1 MRSFI
6 ILLAINCLAITAN
19 AEGAKLCHI
28 ANAGFYATDGKNGV
42 LLDALYRDGLDGF
55 EQASDL
61 TNEKMEN
68 AEDLF
73 ANVKVIFA
81 SHYHGDHMTGKAMVR
96 HMQNNDDAIAIIT
109 EQSKQLMIAGG
120 TVKNAETRIKSFN
133 IPIGENLELGNMP
146 FPIKLYGI
154 SHGEERPDN
163 LGIAVTVAEKTI
175 MHVGDMSAKKEDLI
189 KAEVEKANIDYLLL
203 PFWNAMS
210 KETMTTINDVFKAKN
225 VIPMH
230 FAPPFGA
237 MWPGIFENS
246 ELKERIFSNADNII
260 KLDEEM
266 MCISLD

>member
-6 ILLAINCLAITAN
+6 ILLAINCFVITAN

-55 EQASDL
+55 AQASDL

-68 AEDLF
+68 VEDLF

-96 HMQNNDDAIAIIT
+96 HMQNNDDSIAIIT

-133 IPIGENLELGNMP
+133 IPIGESLEIENMP

-154 SHGEERPDN
+154 SHGEGCPDN
-163 LGIAVTVAEKTI
+163 LGIAVTVAGKTI
-175 MHVGDMSAKKEDLI
+175 MHVGDMYGEQKINEKI
-189 KAEVEKANIDYLLL
+189 KVDYLIL
-203 PFWNAMS
+203 PFG
-210 KETMTTINDVFKAKN
+210 T
-225 VIPMH
+225 
-230 FAPPFGA
+230 
-237 MWPGIFENS
+237 
-246 ELKERIFSNADNII
+246 
-260 KLDEEM
+260 
-266 MCISLD
+266 

>member
-6 ILLAINCLAITAN
+6 ILLAINCFVITAN

-55 EQASDL
+55 AQASDL

-68 AEDLF
+68 VEDLF

-96 HMQNNDDAIAIIT
+96 HMQNNDDSIAIIT

-133 IPIGENLELGNMP
+133 IPIGESLEIENMP
-146 FPIKLYGI
+146 FPIKLNGI
-154 SHGEERPDN
+154 SHGEGRPDN
-163 LGIAVTVAEKTI
+163 LGIAVTVAGKTI
-175 MHVGDMSAKKEDLI
+175 MHVGDMYGEQKINEKI
-189 KAEVEKANIDYLLL
+189 KVDYLIL
-203 PFWNAMS
+203 PFG
-210 KETMTTINDVFKAKN
+210 T
-225 VIPMH
+225 
-230 FAPPFGA
+230 
-237 MWPGIFENS
+237 
-246 ELKERIFSNADNII
+246 
-260 KLDEEM
+260 
-266 MCISLD
+266 

>member
-6 ILLAINCLAITAN
+6 ILLAINCFAITAN

-96 HMQNNDDAIAIIT
+96 HMQNNDDSIVIIT

-133 IPIGENLELGNMP
+133 IPIGESLEIENMP

-154 SHGEERPDN
+154 SHGEGRPDN
-163 LGIAVTVAEKTI
+163 LGIAVTVAGKTI
-175 MHVGDMSAKKEDLI
+175 MHVGDMYGEQKINEKI
-189 KAEVEKANIDYLLL
+189 KVDYLIL
-203 PFWNAMS
+203 PFWYMSTSERVQYINSIFNA
-210 KETMTTINDVFKAKN
+210 THI
-225 VIPMH
+225 IPMH
-230 FAPPFGA
+230 FALDHSEWMQSMGGLEFVKKRTSAA
-237 MWPGIFENS
+237 M
-246 ELKERIFSNADNII
+246 SNLM
-260 KLDEEM
+260 KLDQEM
-266 MCISLD
+266 QCIPLN

>member
-6 ILLAINCLAITAN
+6 ILLAINCFAITAN

-73 ANVKVIFA
+73 AKVKVIFA

-96 HMQNNDDAIAIIT
+96 HMQNNDDSIVIIT

-133 IPIGENLELGNMP
+133 IPIGESLEIENMP

-154 SHGEERPDN
+154 SHGEGRPDN
-163 LGIAVTVAEKTI
+163 LGIAVTVAGKTI
-175 MHVGDMSAKKEDLI
+175 MHLGDMYGEQKINEKI
-189 KAEVEKANIDYLLL
+189 KVDYLIL
-203 PFWNAMS
+203 PFWYMSTSERVQYINSIFNA
-210 KETMTTINDVFKAKN
+210 THI
-225 VIPMH
+225 IPMH
-230 FAPPFGA
+230 FALDHSEWMQSMGGLEFVKKRTYAA
-237 MWPGIFENS
+237 M
-246 ELKERIFSNADNII
+246 SNLM
-260 KLDEEM
+260 KLDQEM
-266 MCISLD
+266 QCIPLN

>member
-1 MRSFI
+1 M
-6 ILLAINCLAITAN
+6 
-19 AEGAKLCHI
+19 LCHI
-28 ANAGFYATDGKNGV
+28 ANAGYYATDGERGV
-42 LLDALYRDGLDGF
+42 LFDALYCDGLDGF
-55 EQASDL
+55 GQASEI

-68 AEDLF
+68 AEDMF

-96 HMQNNDDAIAIIT
+96 DLQNNDNAIAIIT
-109 EQSKQLMIAGG
+109 DESKKLMIAGG
-120 TVKNAETRIKSFN
+120 SVKNAETRIKSFK
-133 IPIGENLELGNMP
+133 IPIGENLELENMP

-154 SHGEERPDN
+154 SHGVGRPDN
-163 LGIAVTVAEKTI
+163 IGIAVTVVGRTI

-189 KAEVEKANIDYLLL
+189 KAEVEKENIDYLLL

-210 KETMTTINDVFKAKN
+210 KDAMTTINDVFKAK
-225 VIPMH
+225 VVVTMH

-237 MWPGIFENS
+237 MWQGILENS
-246 ELKERIFSNADNII
+246 ELKERIYSNADNII